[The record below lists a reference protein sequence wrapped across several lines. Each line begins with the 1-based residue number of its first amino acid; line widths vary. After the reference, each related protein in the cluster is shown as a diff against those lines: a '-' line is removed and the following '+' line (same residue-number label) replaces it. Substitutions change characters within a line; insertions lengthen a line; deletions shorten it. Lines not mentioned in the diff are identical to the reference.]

1 MAGTVQQELTRI
13 IQTMRDDGVST
24 VWLASDNVEAIKHP
38 VPAQSFQP
46 IRQAPQPAPVSSPA
60 QHVYVAPQ
68 PVPQPAPAAPPP
80 KAQDFPADFAER
92 VKAASWDDLEA
103 LMKSGAYAPQ
113 SSVGQFLFFAGNRK
127 PKVVFVGE
135 SPFAEESASGKPF
148 SGQDGEMLY
157 KMGAAMKLNWGEGEH
172 GAAVV
177 NVMKYRPLAP
187 PQPQVIERCALCLKR
202 QLQLLSPALLVL
214 LGNLPMKVLTSA
226 SGFSQMKGKWLD
238 YNGLSAML
246 IQNPAQ
252 IVRMA
257 NMQQMFVAERRQA
270 WASLQEVMKHPL
282 FG

>member
-24 VWLASDNVEAIKHP
+24 VWLASDNVEAIRHP

-46 IRQAPQPAPVSSPA
+46 VRQAPQPAPISPA
-60 QHVYVAPQ
+60 QRVYVAPQ
-68 PVPQPAPAAPPP
+68 PPPQPAPAAPP
-80 KAQDFPADFAER
+80 KAPDFPADFAER
-92 VKAASWDDLEA
+92 VNGASWEELEA
-103 LMKSGAYAPQ
+103 LMKGGAYAPQ
-113 SSVGQFLFFAGNRK
+113 SPVGQFLFFAGNRR

-135 SPFAEESASGKPF
+135 SPFAEEAASGKAF
-148 SGQDGEMLY
+148 AGQDGEMLY
-157 KMGAAMKLNWGEGEH
+157 KMGTAMKLNWGEGEH

-214 LGNLPMKVLTSA
+214 LGNMPMKVLTAA

-238 YNGLSAML
+238 YNGIPAMV

-257 NMQQMFVAERRQA
+257 NMQHMFVAERRQA